1 MLDALGPPCL
11 TANVGP
17 LHAMPDNEDS
27 AVREAIHNRQI
38 ERVRTLLSDGADV
51 RSVDDKGMTPLM
63 VAASVG
69 SPEIVDLLI
78 AAGADVTA
86 KDKLGYTAQ
95 DLAYWHGEY
104 HVGAYTPESLRI
116 VAALKKAEGT

>member
-1 MLDALGPPCL
+1 
-11 TANVGP
+11 
-17 LHAMPDNEDS
+17 MPDKKDS
-27 AVREAIHNRQI
+27 ALRDAIHNRQVD
-38 ERVRTLLSDGADV
+38 RVRTLLSDGADV

-78 AAGADVTA
+78 DAGADVAA
-86 KDKLGYTAQ
+86 KDKLGYTAR

-104 HVGAYTPESLRI
+104 HMGAYTQESLRI
-116 VAALKKAEGT
+116 VEALKKAGAT

>member
-1 MLDALGPPCL
+1 M
-11 TANVGP
+11 T
-17 LHAMPDNEDS
+17 DNLDS
-27 AVREAIHNRQI
+27 ALRDAIHHRQVD
-38 ERVRTLLSDGADV
+38 RVRMLLSDGADV
-51 RSVDDKGMTPLM
+51 RSVDDKGMTLLM

-104 HVGAYTPESLRI
+104 HMGAYTPESLRI
-116 VAALKKAEGT
+116 VAALKTAGGT